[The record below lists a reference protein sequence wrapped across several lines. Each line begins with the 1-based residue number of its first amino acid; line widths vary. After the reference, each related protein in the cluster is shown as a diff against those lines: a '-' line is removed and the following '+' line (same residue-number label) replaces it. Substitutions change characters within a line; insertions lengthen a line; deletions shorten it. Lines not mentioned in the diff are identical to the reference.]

1 MLLGIKCKFLKY
13 LKNITRADFVSATF
27 SLNKYKYQVFRDYV
41 FFFVPTF
48 APTNLYYCLIF
59 WHART
64 PERVAVNERD
74 WCVGINTAS

>member
-1 MLLGIKCKFLKY
+1 MQG
-13 LKNITRADFVSATF
+13 DFVSATF